1 VYDEDKQDAPI
12 DIVDKINA
20 DREIK
25 EKELEATR
33 LNTIH
38 QMELNKSNAE
48 KEQKKIDALNQMIDT
63 RINPLKELT
72 LENSQKIDGI
82 IGELQKIGSYL
93 QQTIPQKVAPADEAK
108 GLLQQLPPEM
118 AANVLNG
125 LLTGVAQLVQAWKS
139 GNHSEPNQFA
149 QMSQEITTNLLRAGV
164 DGIMQNVYHNYNPNP
179 PKPSWQNPQP
189 TQNHT
194 LE

>member
-1 VYDEDKQDAPI
+1 MPFEEDKDPVERINEEYHERVDNPKPDIQKDFTIGESSI
-12 DIVDKINA
+12 D
-20 DREIK
+20 
-25 EKELEATR
+25 
-33 LNTIH
+33 
-38 QMELNKSNAE
+38 
-48 KEQKKIDALNQMIDT
+48 KEQKKLETINKLIDA

-93 QQTIPQKVAPADEAK
+93 QNANAPQVAPQPDAK

-118 AANVLNG
+118 AASVLNG
-125 LLTGVAQLVQAWKS
+125 MLGGLAQLVAAWKS
-139 GNHSEPNQFA
+139 GGHAEPNQFA

-179 PKPSWQNPQP
+179 PKPSWQNPNPPQ
-189 TQNHT
+189 TSQHT